1 MTKTAFLRVYTRS
14 ETGADDRVPK
24 FVRTFGMLSESET
37 DLDWVADWK
46 GRRLICP
53 RNLRLRVLESTVA
66 FANSFQG
73 LGAGLIPEAAADAAD
88 RELRSYRAE
97 HPEHRSHVLTS
108 AWHVPVR
115 WFVAFQPE
123 QREVYEVDGLP
134 RIRYRSDISEVR
146 RLLDRAIEAL
156 RKVGMVQ
163 GPTVEMAQLISWL
176 EPFPDDSMVEL
187 DYGEVSD
194 LFDPKDL
201 VLEDSVALTQESVDA
216 LLDGDM
222 LRAGELYGTV
232 VTRWAHAYSVT
243 FSS

>member
-14 ETGADDRVPK
+14 DEGADDPVPK
-24 FVRTFGMLSESET
+24 FVRSFGMLSESEKE
-37 DLDWVADWK
+37 LDWVADWN
-46 GRRLICP
+46 GERLICP

-73 LGAGLIPEAAADAAD
+73 MGAGLIPEAAAEAAD
-88 RELRSYRAE
+88 RELRSYRTE
-97 HPEHRSHVLTS
+97 HPERRSHVLTS

-115 WFVAFQPE
+115 WFAAFLPE
-123 QREVYEVDGLP
+123 QREVYDSDGQP
-134 RIRYRSDISEVR
+134 RVRYRADIKDVR
-146 RLLDRAIEAL
+146 RMLDKAVSAL

-176 EPFPDDSMVEL
+176 EPFPADAMVEL
-187 DYGEVSD
+187 DYASVSE

-216 LLDGDM
+216 LLDGDLM
-222 LRAGELYGTV
+222 RAGELYGTV

>member
-1 MTKTAFLRVYTRS
+1 
-14 ETGADDRVPK
+14 
-24 FVRTFGMLSESET
+24 
-37 DLDWVADWK
+37 
-46 GRRLICP
+46 
-53 RNLRLRVLESTVA
+53 
-66 FANSFQG
+66 
-73 LGAGLIPEAAADAAD
+73 
-88 RELRSYRAE
+88 
-97 HPEHRSHVLTS
+97 SHVLTS

-146 RLLDRAIEAL
+146 RLLDRAMEAL
-156 RKVGMVQ
+156 GKVGMVQ